1 MPRYVSGV
9 PRYLPGLAAAAA
21 LSTVTVAVTPLAAAA
36 SAPAAASAAAG
47 PAAARARSLTLINGQ
62 QVSLRPGPDGRL
74 SVTATAPSGDTSS
87 ELERLTFCGQV
98 AEIPATA
105 VPFLGRGLDPSLF
118 LVRSLLRAEHG
129 GRLPV
134 RLAWAGSRRPALP
147 GVTITRAGPGT
158 AAGYLTPA
166 GGRAFGAALRRQAAA
181 DHHRASYGTDG
192 LFAHG
197 LSVTLAGTR
206 ALPRTPGH
214 AASAPPGHPRFAQHT
229 LTVRATNLAGRP
241 DNGDTVLV
249 FNADNCNR
257 FGDPFEA
264 ENVFRHG
271 VTKFSVPAGH
281 YWAFGDFIDFDSFP
295 LVDRV
300 PILPQFTV
308 NGNTTVSM
316 DERSATS
323 EVGFTTPRP
332 SVAQILSFSVL
343 RTGADHSV
351 SGAQFSAFN
360 ARILVSPVSV
370 PPTVGGLL
378 SFTSGQLNSPKG
390 AAGPPYVYD
399 LDYPAPPG
407 LVGPQH
413 FDVSPQS
420 LATVQERFFQDVPSQ
435 GQWLIFG
442 GTVAEAAVGLSAG
455 FMPIRLPGL
464 ATEYVSG
471 GPDRIW
477 STQYVEFTNQTSPF
491 GGGGQT
497 GAFESLAAGSQTTED
512 WNRYPLHSGPMQVLT
527 TAVPFAQ
534 AIPSASRTGN
544 VVALDPVPFSD
555 SQPGHIGSGLLP
567 GARTHPSGRYTLSAD
582 GRRIAAGTAI
592 AGPVFAPVPAGPSLL
607 RYTLTASRTGPAYP
621 LSPASAVVWTWRSQ
635 PDPAARVPGSWVCVS
650 MRGQTEIVTR
660 QCAVQPMMTLEYLV
674 NGLGLNGTARAGP
687 QAIDI
692 TAGHLQ
698 LSPAAAVTGATVAV
712 SFDGGA
718 HWTPATVTRLGAG
731 QFRAT
736 FTAPPGALVTLRASA
751 SDTMGGS
758 VTESIT
764 RAYRT
769 APAAAGQPA
778 ALAARNLAAQR
789 LAPQA
794 GHPAGSPARR
804 AGPATM
810 ITPPCARVR
819 PGRVQCD
826 LRYQVQ
832 TAASRAAGTGARP
845 HGWGARALESAYR
858 LPVDRHS
865 HQTVA
870 VSIPF
875 RIPHLARFLASYR
888 KHYGLPACT
897 PGRGCLR
904 IVNENG
910 QRSPLPQSG
919 AKSGWDLEGTLDV
932 SMVSAACPHCRIL
945 VVEGDDD
952 SVDSLGHTEA
962 TAARLGAQVISN
974 SYGTRE
980 NGFALTDRRF
990 YVQPGHTVVV
1000 SSGDFGFSAANF
1012 PADLQSVIS
1021 VGGTQLSRAASARGF
1036 AERVWDDPQN
1046 FGASASGCSAYV
1058 GKPRW
1063 QHDAHCPGRTVADVA
1078 AVAANVPVFE
1088 PTYGG
1093 WVTVAGTSI
1102 SAPFIA
1108 GVYGLAGNA
1117 ARIGPRHL
1125 YRHAGDLF
1133 DVTAGS
1139 NALFSTPASACGDDY
1154 LCTAKPGYDAPTGLG
1169 TPNGLGA
1176 F

>member
-1 MPRYVSGV
+1 VPRYVSGISRSRV
-9 PRYLPGLAAAAA
+9 GLAILAA

-36 SAPAAASAAAG
+36 SAPAGAAAPAG
-47 PAAARARSLTLINGQ
+47 PAAGRARSLTLINGQ
-62 QVSLRPGPDGRL
+62 QVLLRPGPDGRL
-74 SVTATAPSGDTSS
+74 SVTALAPSDGTTS
-87 ELERLTFCGQV
+87 ELDRFNFCGQV
-98 AEIPATA
+98 AEIPSAA
-105 VPFLGRGLDPSLF
+105 LPFLGRGLDPSLF

-134 RLAWAGSRRPALP
+134 RLAWAGPRRPALP

-158 AAGYLTPA
+158 ASGYLTPA
-166 GGRAFGAALRRQAAA
+166 GGRAFGTALRKQAAA
-181 DHHRASYGTDG
+181 DHGRASYGTDG

-197 LSVTLAGTR
+197 LSVTLAGAR
-206 ALPRTPGH
+206 ALPRTPGR
-214 AASAPPGHPRFAQHT
+214 AVPAPPGHPRFAQHT
-229 LTVRATNLAGRP
+229 LTVRATNVAGRP
-241 DNGDTVLV
+241 DDGDTVLV
-249 FNADNCNR
+249 FNADNCLR
-257 FGDPFEA
+257 FGDPFETM
-264 ENVFRHG
+264 NVFRHG
-271 VTKFSVPAGH
+271 VAKFSVPAGH
-281 YWAFGDFIDFDSFP
+281 YWAFGDFIDPGSFP
-295 LVDRV
+295 AVDRIA
-300 PILPQFTV
+300 ILPQFSV
-308 NGNTTVSM
+308 HGNTTVSLAA
-316 DERSATS
+316 RAATS

-332 SVAQILSFSVL
+332 AVAQIVNFGLL

-351 SGAQFSAFN
+351 SGAEWSAFN

-370 PPTVGGLL
+370 PPAVGGLL
-378 SFTSGQLNSPKG
+378 SFSSAQLTSPKS
-390 AAGPPYVYD
+390 AAGPPYVYNVD
-399 LDYPAPPG
+399 HSSPPG

-413 FDVSPQS
+413 VDVSPQS
-420 LATVQERFFQDVPSQ
+420 LATVQERFFQDVPSH
-435 GQWLIFG
+435 GEWLIFG
-442 GTVAEAAVGLSAG
+442 GTATEFTVGLSAE
-455 FMPIRLPGL
+455 FLPIRLPGL

-471 GPDRIW
+471 GPDRFW
-477 STQYVEFTNQTSPF
+477 STQYVEFTSQTSLF

-497 GAFESLAAGSQTTED
+497 GAFESPAAGQQTTED

-527 TAVPFAQ
+527 TALPFPQ

-544 VVALDPVPFSD
+544 QIALDPVPFSD
-555 SQPGHIGSGLLP
+555 SQPGHIGSGLFP

-582 GRRIAAGTAI
+582 GRRIAAGI
-592 AGPVFAPVPAGPSLL
+592 PIEGPVFARVPARPSLL
-607 RYTLTASRTGPAYP
+607 RYTLTARRGSPAYA
-621 LSPASAVVWTWRSQ
+621 LSPASRTVWTWRSR
-635 PDPAARVPGSWVCVS
+635 PDPAARVPGAWVCANL
-650 MRGQTEIVTR
+650 RGQDQVFTR
-660 QCAVQPMMTLEYLV
+660 RCAVQPMMTLEYAV
-674 NGLGLNGTARAGP
+674 DGLGLNGTAPAGP
-687 QAIDI
+687 QAINI

-698 LSPAAAVTGATVAV
+698 LSPAAAVTGAAVAV

-718 HWTPATVTRLGAG
+718 HWTPATVTRQGAG
-731 QFRAT
+731 QFRAA

-751 SDTMGGS
+751 SDALGGS

-769 APAAAGQPA
+769 APATAT
-778 ALAARNLAAQR
+778 LAAHHLAAH
-789 LAPQA
+789 P
-794 GHPAGSPARR
+794 GHPAGSPARP

-810 ITPPCARVR
+810 ATPPCARPR

-826 LRYQVQ
+826 LRYQVPA
-832 TAASRAAGTGARP
+832 TASRAAGPRSRP
-845 HGWGARALESAYR
+845 HGWGARALEAAYR
-858 LPVDRHS
+858 LPAGRHS

-870 VSIPF
+870 VSIAF
-875 RIPHLARFLASYR
+875 RIPHLARDLAIYR
-888 KHYGLPACT
+888 KHYGLPPCT
-897 PGRGCLR
+897 PASGCLR
-904 IVNENG
+904 VVNAAG
-910 QRSPLPQSG
+910 RRSPLPQSG
-919 AKSGWDLEGTLDV
+919 KNTGWDLEGTLDV

-952 SVDSLGHTEA
+952 SIDSLAQTEA

-980 NGFALTDRRF
+980 NGFALADRRS
-990 YVQPGHTVVV
+990 YIQPGHTVVV

-1012 PADLQSVIS
+1012 PADLQGVIS
-1021 VGGTQLSRAASARGF
+1021 VGGTQLSRSASARGF
-1036 AERVWDDPQN
+1036 AERVWDDPQS
-1046 FGASASGCSAYV
+1046 GAAASGCSAYI

-1139 NALFSTPASACGDDY
+1139 NTLFITPAQACGRDY

>member
-1 MPRYVSGV
+1 VPGV
-9 PRYLPGLAAAAA
+9 PRYLSGLAAAAA

-36 SAPAAASAAAG
+36 PAAASAPTAAAAAAG
-47 PAAARARSLTLINGQ
+47 PVAARARSLTLIDGQ
-62 QVSLRPGPDGRL
+62 RVSLRPGPGGGRL
-74 SVTATAPSGDTSS
+74 SVTAMAPTDDSFS
-87 ELERLTFCGQV
+87 ELDRLTFCGQV
-98 AEIPATA
+98 AEIPAVA
-105 VPFLGRGLDPSLF
+105 VPFFGRGLDPRLF
-118 LVRSLLRAEHG
+118 LVRSLLQAEHG

-134 RLAWAGSRRPALP
+134 RLAWTGSRRPALP

-158 AAGYLTPA
+158 AAGYLTAA

-181 DHHRASYGTDG
+181 DHGRASYGTDG

-206 ALPRTPGH
+206 TLPRPER
-214 AASAPPGHPRFAQHT
+214 PRFVQHT
-229 LTVRATNLAGRP
+229 LTVRATDLAGRP

-281 YWAFGDFIDFDSFP
+281 YWAFGDFINFGSSP
-295 LVDRV
+295 LVDRI

-332 SVAQILSFSVL
+332 SVAQMLGFSVL
-343 RTGADHSV
+343 RTGADHSA
-351 SGAQFSAFN
+351 SGAQFSVFN

-378 SFTSGQLNSPKG
+378 SFTTGQLASPKN
-390 AAGPPYVYD
+390 AAGPPYVYSV
-399 LDYPAPPG
+399 DYPAPPG

-420 LATVQERFFQDVPSQ
+420 LATVQERFFQDVPSR

-442 GTVAEAAVGLSAG
+442 GTVAEAAVGLSAE

-477 STQYVEFTNQTSPF
+477 STQYVEFTNQTDPF

-544 VVALDPVPFSD
+544 QVAIDPVPFSD
-555 SQPGHIGSGLLP
+555 SQPGHIGSGLFP
-567 GARTHPSGRYTLSAD
+567 GARTNPSGSYTLSAD

-592 AGPVFAPVPAGPSLL
+592 AGPVFASVPTGPSLL
-607 RYTLTASRTGPAYP
+607 RYTLTASRSGPAYQ
-621 LSPASAVVWTWRSQ
+621 LSPASRTVWTWRSQ
-635 PDPAARVPGSWVCVS
+635 RDPAARVPASWICF
-650 MRGQTEIVTR
+650 RAKGQNEIVATQR
-660 QCAVQPMMTLEYLV
+660 CAVQPMMTLEYQV
-674 NGLGLNGTARAGP
+674 QGLGLRGIAPAGP
-687 QAIDI
+687 QVLSF

-698 LSPAAAVTGATVAV
+698 LSRASAVTGATAAV
-712 SFDGGA
+712 SFDGA
-718 HWTPATVTRLGAG
+718 HWQPATVTSQGAG
-731 QFRAT
+731 QFRAA
-736 FTAPPGALVTLRASA
+736 FTAPPGALVTLRVTARDAAGGSI
-751 SDTMGGS
+751 SDT
-758 VTESIT
+758 IQ

-769 APAAAGQPA
+769 SAAAAGRTAALSAHRLAAAPAGPRAQPA
-778 ALAARNLAAQR
+778 
-789 LAPQA
+789 
-794 GHPAGSPARR
+794 
-804 AGPATM
+804 GPGTM
-810 ITPPCARVR
+810 VTPSCARPR

-832 TAASRAAGTGARP
+832 TAVNRARGGRGGAPPR
-845 HGWGARALESAYR
+845 GWGARALEAAYR
-858 LPVDRHS
+858 LPVGRHS
-865 HQTVA
+865 PQTVA

-875 RIPHLARFLASYR
+875 RIPHLARFLATYR
-888 KHYGLPACT
+888 RHYGLPACT
-897 PGRGCLR
+897 AASGCLR
-904 IVNENG
+904 IVNQAG
-910 QRSPLPQSG
+910 HRSPLPQSG
-919 AKSGWDLEGTLDV
+919 KHSGWDLEGTLDV
-932 SMVSAACPHCRIL
+932 SMISVACPYCRIL
-945 VVEGDDD
+945 VVEANDD
-952 SVDSLGHTEA
+952 SVDSLARTDA

-980 NGFALTDRRF
+980 NGFALADHRF

-1012 PADLQSVIS
+1012 PADLQGVIS
-1021 VGGTQLSRAASARGF
+1021 VGGTQLTRAANARGF
-1036 AERVWDDPQN
+1036 AERVWDDPRN
-1046 FGASASGCSAYV
+1046 FGAAASGCSAFV

-1078 AVAANVPVFE
+1078 AVASSVPVFE

-1117 ARIGPRHL
+1117 AHVGPRHL

-1133 DVTAGS
+1133 DVTTGS
-1139 NALFSTPASACGDDY
+1139 NALFSTPAEACGNDY